1 MEKRLNKRIFNEQF
15 IIIDQID
22 KESFSNTKLIKNH
35 ILSNFSL
42 DARYKDDQY
51 WYMSEYVKIPY
62 HQHIQWVQDWIRDH
76 YKVDYNQACI
86 PTYKDSIRGMVLQ
99 QGEGVITH
107 NNLKEMDLEG
117 SPDID
122 VIYTVGTG
130 KADMV
135 FEYDNGRD
143 KHRRWKV
150 PLQKDKFIICSS
162 NLNRYITRNTDK
174 DFLVNL
180 SLHFQLL

>member
-1 MEKRLNKRIFNEQF
+1 MLEKHRLT
-15 IIIDQID
+15 
-22 KESFSNTKLIKNH
+22 ESFVIEGKLDKVSSVNTRLLKNH
-35 ILSNFSL
+35 ILSNYSMTN
-42 DARYKDDQY
+42 RYKDDQY

-76 YKVDYNQACI
+76 YKVDYNRACI
-86 PTYKDSIRGMVLQ
+86 PTSKDSIRGMVLQ

-150 PLQKDKFIICSS
+150 PLQQDKFIICSS
-162 NLNRYITRNTDK
+162 SLNRYITRNTDK

-180 SLHFQLL
+180 SLHFQLI

>member
-51 WYMSEYVKIPY
+51 WYM
-62 HQHIQWVQDWIRDH
+62 
-76 YKVDYNQACI
+76 
-86 PTYKDSIRGMVLQ
+86 
-99 QGEGVITH
+99 
-107 NNLKEMDLEG
+107 
-117 SPDID
+117 
-122 VIYTVGTG
+122 
-130 KADMV
+130 

-162 NLNRYITRNTDK
+162 SLNRYITRNTDK

-180 SLHFQLL
+180 SLHFQLI

>member
-62 HQHIQWVQDWIRDH
+62 HQHIQWTQDWLRDH
-76 YKVDYNQACI
+76 FRLEHNRTLI
-86 PTYKDSIRGMVLQ
+86 PTPGTHTSIFSHSWRKG
-99 QGEGVITH
+99 
-107 NNLKEMDLEG
+107 
-117 SPDID
+117 
-122 VIYTVGTG
+122 
-130 KADMV
+130 
-135 FEYDNGRD
+135 
-143 KHRRWKV
+143 
-150 PLQKDKFIICSS
+150 
-162 NLNRYITRNTDK
+162 
-174 DFLVNL
+174 
-180 SLHFQLL
+180 